1 MKKFKLSKKNYLLG
15 FLIVTGVLALVRII
29 RPDVAGTHYSD
40 QIDHSSL
47 AAADSIG
54 DEMVASNDGGVAE
67 TKESDATRLLAS
79 SDIPFALTN
88 FFNPDGS
95 ERRTRVRGV
104 GSYRECF
111 PDSQMVQ
118 LQAAERH
125 GVSAVLDRADAEKR
139 KGELVYVGSNPYY
152 DVRKLSRSVPYLV
165 PRASVLLQDIACN
178 FLDSLQ
184 VKGIPM
190 NKLIISSL
198 LRTKEDVVALRRYNH
213 NATENS
219 CHLYGTTFDIA
230 YNHYAPVTR
239 PVRDDTLK
247 WVLSEV
253 LSDMRKQGRC
263 FVKHENK
270 QGCFHITVN

>member
-125 GVSAVLDRADAEKR
+125 GVSAVLDRADAENAR
-139 KGELVYVGSNPYY
+139 ESWSMWAAIPTMTC
-152 DVRKLSRSVPYLV
+152 
-165 PRASVLLQDIACN
+165 AS
-178 FLDSLQ
+178 
-184 VKGIPM
+184 
-190 NKLIISSL
+190 
-198 LRTKEDVVALRRYNH
+198 
-213 NATENS
+213 
-219 CHLYGTTFDIA
+219 
-230 YNHYAPVTR
+230 
-239 PVRDDTLK
+239 
-247 WVLSEV
+247 
-253 LSDMRKQGRC
+253 
-263 FVKHENK
+263 
-270 QGCFHITVN
+270 

>member
-15 FLIVTGVLALVRII
+15 FLIITGVLALVRII

-40 QIDHSSL
+40 QIDL
-47 AAADSIG
+47 TAQAATDSMETQRATGEGG
-54 DEMVASNDGGVAE
+54 DGEVKEGVAP
-67 TKESDATRLLAS
+67 RLLTS
-79 SDIPFALTN
+79 SPDLPFALPH

-104 GSYRECF
+104 GSYSECF
-111 PDSQMVQ
+111 PDSQVVQ

-125 GVSAVLDRADAEKR
+125 GVTAVLDRADAEKR

-165 PRASVLLQDIACN
+165 PRAAVLLQDIACN

-190 NKLIISSL
+190 NKIIVSSL

-230 YNHYAPVTR
+230 YNHYSPVTR

>member
-67 TKESDATRLLAS
+67 TKESDATRLLGS

-139 KGELVYVGSNPYY
+139 KGELVYVGSNLNPAK
-152 DVRKLSRSVPYLV
+152 RN
-165 PRASVLLQDIACN
+165 VLDLKNETCKNREKRNVLKKSHTRRFKA
-178 FLDSLQ
+178 
-184 VKGIPM
+184 
-190 NKLIISSL
+190 
-198 LRTKEDVVALRRYNH
+198 TK
-213 NATENS
+213 
-219 CHLYGTTFDIA
+219 
-230 YNHYAPVTR
+230 
-239 PVRDDTLK
+239 
-247 WVLSEV
+247 
-253 LSDMRKQGRC
+253 KQS
-263 FVKHENK
+263 KT
-270 QGCFHITVN
+270 GCFYSF

>member
-165 PRASVLLQDIACN
+165 PRVAVLLQDIACN

-247 WVLSEV
+247 
-253 LSDMRKQGRC
+253 C
-263 FVKHENK
+263 A
-270 QGCFHITVN
+270 

>member
-139 KGELVYVGSNPYY
+139 KGELVYVGKRFWQRCCLWAWPWRWAGISCGTGRRGTWCCT
-152 DVRKLSRSVPYLV
+152 VMWRSA
-165 PRASVLLQDIACN
+165 RW
-178 FLDSLQ
+178 
-184 VKGIPM
+184 M
-190 NKLIISSL
+190 
-198 LRTKEDVVALRRYNH
+198 
-213 NATENS
+213 
-219 CHLYGTTFDIA
+219 
-230 YNHYAPVTR
+230 
-239 PVRDDTLK
+239 
-247 WVLSEV
+247 
-253 LSDMRKQGRC
+253 
-263 FVKHENK
+263 
-270 QGCFHITVN
+270 